1 MITIGPLQ
9 GDEQAIATL
18 EALNLDVLSDELRAI
33 LKAVGADAGDY
44 TKAPEL
50 PNQRY
55 IRSGDLGQGWENEPI
70 LSVSGDSLM
79 GVLTN
84 AVPYAGD
91 VQGED
96 QEAIFQGRWRT
107 TDQILGEWEDEIAR
121 RVERAL
127 EQAIPQ

>member
-9 GDEQAIATL
+9 GDEQTIATL
-18 EALNLDVLSDELRAI
+18 EALNLDVLADELRAI

-70 LSVSGDSLM
+70 LSVGGDSLM
-79 GVLTN
+79 GVLIN